1 MAHPQ
6 VSALPPISASLAPR
20 PANAPADTAAGA
32 DGDAQAFARVLAQK
46 SNGAPREAR
55 SPAQDGPRPAKAPD
69 STEPAAKPQDG
80 QANAPAQTPEAPDP
94 ATGVE
99 VLAEAAA
106 LAAPPAASP
115 DPSLPEL
122 IATAEVAPEVVVT
135 EESQDGSAGPVP
147 DALEAS
153 LAGIPAA
160 LAALM
165 AGITPGNGAAP
176 SPGAVPA
183 QAGPETKLGEH
194 FPGQGRRF
202 LPASGAE
209 AATGPAVVA
218 GPETPASPATV
229 PEDATEG
236 FTAALASARPDKTP
250 TVAAVDTPFG
260 PASRA
265 SETAQ
270 AAANPAAGDAA
281 AAPGPAAPHAP
292 GAPHLPGALPPSAAA
307 PAAQNHPGDS
317 LLHLHVPQPPGHPA
331 WAEAVGSRV
340 TWMVG
345 QRESTAE
352 LVLTPPQL
360 GRVEV
365 NLTVSGDQTTAQ
377 FVAATPA
384 AREALEQALPR
395 LREVLAEAGINLA
408 DSGVSTSDRQDGG
421 RQAPRQNPGR
431 LADNLPPVEA
441 GAKPGVAWGQTGRG
455 LVDTFA

>member
-20 PANAPADTAAGA
+20 PANGPADMTAGA
-32 DGDAQAFARVLAQK
+32 DGEAQAFARVLAQK
-46 SNGAPREAR
+46 SNGSPREAR
-55 SPAQDGPRPAKAPD
+55 SPAQDGPQPAKTPD
-69 STEPAAKPQDG
+69 STGPAAKPQDG
-80 QANAPAQTPEAPDP
+80 QAAAPTPAPAAPDR
-94 ATGVE
+94 AAAGAE
-99 VLAEAAA
+99 ILAEAAA
-106 LAAPPAASP
+106 LAAPLAATA
-115 DPSLPEL
+115 DHGLPEL
-122 IATAEVAPEVVVT
+122 IPTEEVVT
-135 EESQDGSAGPVP
+135 EGLVTEGSRDGADGPAP

-165 AGITPGNGAAP
+165 AGIAPGKGAMP
-176 SPGAVPA
+176 SPEGVPA
-183 QAGPETKLGEH
+183 QASPETKLGEH

-218 GPETPASPATV
+218 GPETPALPAAA
-229 PEDATEG
+229 PEDAPEG
-236 FTAALASARPDKTP
+236 FAAALASARPDKTP

-281 AAPGPAAPHAP
+281 AAPGPAAPHSP
-292 GAPHLPGALPPSAAA
+292 GVPNLHGAFPLSAA
-307 PAAQNHPGDS
+307 PAAQNHSGDS
-317 LLHLHVPQPPGHPA
+317 LLHIHIPQPPGHPA

-340 TWMVG
+340 SWMVG

-395 LREVLAEAGINLA
+395 LREILAEAGINLA
-408 DSGVSTSDRQDGG
+408 DSGVSTSDRQDSG
-421 RQAPRQNPGR
+421 RQASRQNPGR
-431 LADNLPPVEA
+431 LAGNLAPVEA